1 MSLVAAFSK
10 FTKTMLT
17 AMLGGGISGLNHK
30 FNSMELPW
38 SNSKLCLWETF
49 GRMQICWDHFG
60 TWWNLPDAGEWG
72 PVLLDGL
79 HGSDHTSMFLSSGT
93 PSRIP
98 DDWKTTM
105 ETFFK
110 DYEQQAG
117 LNIRY
122 HVPSFMIDRCL

>member
-1 MSLVAAFSK
+1 
-10 FTKTMLT
+10 
-17 AMLGGGISGLNHK
+17 
-30 FNSMELPW
+30 MELPW

-122 HVPSFMIDRCL
+122 HVPSFIIDRCL